1 MKTEITENKAQQ
13 ELLKSVGEIPGLDTA
28 AGLNYSGDEE
38 DYLYALRTYADSVS
52 EKAERLENSLKDVKL
67 DDYSLT
73 VHSLKSMSKSIGAKE
88 LHEMAKELEAAGRSG
103 DLETLEKDTPHF
115 LTLYRSLGASLD
127 ERVPKD
133 YE

>member
-73 VHSLKSMSKSIGAKE
+73 VHSLKSMSKSIGANE
-88 LHEMAKELEAAGRSG
+88 LHEMAKELEAAGRSC

-115 LTLYRSLGASLD
+115 LELYRQLGASLD

>member
-127 ERVPKD
+127 ECVPKD

>member
-115 LTLYRSLGASLD
+115 LTLYRSLGTSLD